1 MTGAVYAD
9 GPRGATLI
17 LSTADVTALDPY
29 RHICDHSGYEQIQ
42 RATLHIESDPL
53 SRTLRTSSN
62 SIQDSL
68 FLVWP
73 IKKCKNGANF

>member
-42 RATLHIESDPL
+42 RATLHIESD
-53 SRTLRTSSN
+53 LRALMPGYRVTGRDGKV
-62 SIQDSL
+62 I
-68 FLVWP
+68 VR
-73 IKKCKNGANF
+73 AVR